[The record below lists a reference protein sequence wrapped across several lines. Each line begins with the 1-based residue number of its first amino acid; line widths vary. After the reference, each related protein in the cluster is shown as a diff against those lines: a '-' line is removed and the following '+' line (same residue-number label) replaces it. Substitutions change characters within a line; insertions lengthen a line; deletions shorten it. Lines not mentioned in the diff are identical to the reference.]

1 MQVTIVLEDMNSN
14 LDYFE
19 FDLDKE
25 FKEAKAFYLNHM
37 EEVFEIRANELNGYY
52 DLVNEDI
59 FKRIRVNQSVFEK
72 FIIEG
77 YRG

>member
-1 MQVTIVLEDMNSN
+1 MYLNIVLENQN
-14 LDYFE
+14 GTLDYFE

>member
-1 MQVTIVLEDMNSN
+1 MQVTIVLEDIKKN
-14 LDYFE
+14 LDYYT

-25 FKEAKAFYLNHM
+25 FGKAKIFYYQNELD
-37 EEVFEIRANELNGYY
+37 VFEIRTNELNGYY
-52 DLVNEDI
+52 DLVNEEI
-59 FKRIRVNQSVFEK
+59 FKRIRVNQSVFDK

>member
-1 MQVTIVLEDMNSN
+1 
-14 LDYFE
+14 
-19 FDLDKE
+19 
-25 FKEAKAFYLNHM
+25 M

-52 DLVNEDI
+52 DTVDTDI
-59 FKRIRVNQSVFEK
+59 FKRIRVNQSVFDK